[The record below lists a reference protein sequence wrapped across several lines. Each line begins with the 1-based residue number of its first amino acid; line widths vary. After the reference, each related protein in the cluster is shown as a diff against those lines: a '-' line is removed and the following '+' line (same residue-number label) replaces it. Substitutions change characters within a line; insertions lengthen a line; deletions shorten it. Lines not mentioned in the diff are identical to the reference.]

1 MVNYFGVF
9 SNTPLHSSAAY
20 MKPFNAQI
28 SRQVGSSRIYIALNT
43 YISIAAIAICSHYL
57 TNQPKATRQSVQQ
70 TTTLNAT
77 PNIQYEKQNIKK
89 KTNKRQQIPKTHPP
103 SSISLLSRQSPHP
116 VTSQALPTRPLITH
130 NNVVLL
136 PCASLSFS
144 FAKIK
149 NKQRKSSSRYI
160 SWMKQSL
167 RLGTVDGTILTHGS
181 HMLKSNRK
189 FFTTKCT
196 IQ

>member
-20 MKPFNAQI
+20 LKPFNAQI

-77 PNIQYEKQNIKK
+77 LNIQYEKQYIKRK
-89 KTNKRQQIPKTHPP
+89 QIKDNKSPKHILHRRYPCY
-103 SSISLLSRQSPHP
+103 P
-116 VTSQALPTRPLITH
+116 VNPR
-130 NNVVLL
+130 
-136 PCASLSFS
+136 
-144 FAKIK
+144 
-149 NKQRKSSSRYI
+149 
-160 SWMKQSL
+160 
-167 RLGTVDGTILTHGS
+167 IL
-181 HMLKSNRK
+181 
-189 FFTTKCT
+189 
-196 IQ
+196 